1 MRNKFQAKFL
11 KLLQEAPELN
21 FDPAAEADA
30 AAGQMDDGIELD
42 EYGVDTEADPS
53 VMATMD
59 NGGDSQNQQMIST
72 VNGWK
77 QNLEKIDSYLRDS
90 VLSSISQ
97 ARNNTIIGDLVK
109 ELNSIERILN
119 NISEFNNAVDMSI
132 AKKRD

>member
-21 FDPAAEADA
+21 FDPTAEADA

-72 VNGWK
+72 VDGWK
-77 QNLEKIDSYLRDS
+77 QNLEKIDSYLRDN
-90 VLSSISQ
+90 VLASISQ
-97 ARNNTIIGDLVK
+97 ARKNTIIGDLAG

-119 NISEFNNAVDMSI
+119 NISEFNNAIDMSI
-132 AKKRD
+132 ATKRD

>member
-21 FDPAAEADA
+21 FDPTAEADA

-59 NGGDSQNQQMIST
+59 NGGDSQNQQMVST

-77 QNLEKIDSYLRDS
+77 QNLEKIDTYLRDS

-97 ARNNTIIGDLVK
+97 ARNNTIIGDLAR
-109 ELNSIERILN
+109 ELGAIERILN

-132 AKKRD
+132 ATKRD

>member
-21 FDPAAEADA
+21 FDPTAEADA

-59 NGGDSQNQQMIST
+59 NGGDSQNQQMVST

-77 QNLEKIDSYLRDS
+77 QNLEKIDTYLRDS

-97 ARNNTIIGDLVK
+97 ARKNTIIGDLAR
-109 ELNSIERILN
+109 ELGAIERILN

-132 AKKRD
+132 ATKRD